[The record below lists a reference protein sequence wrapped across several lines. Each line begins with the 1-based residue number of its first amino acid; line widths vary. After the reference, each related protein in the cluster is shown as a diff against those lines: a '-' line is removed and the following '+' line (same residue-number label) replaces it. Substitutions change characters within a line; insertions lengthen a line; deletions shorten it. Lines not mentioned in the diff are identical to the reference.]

1 MELNGNIRK
10 METRGLS
17 ADSAEKPGFFDR
29 FFGGDRVLW
38 VIIAIL
44 SVASLLV
51 IFSSTAS
58 MAYRK
63 AGGDTS
69 HYFFAQLKFI
79 VLGFAAMIAVHR
91 LNYQRYARPR
101 LLALVFVAALL
112 FMLLTFFIGVNLNSA
127 SRWIRIPVIG
137 VTFQPSDFLR
147 IALIAILA
155 QQLAKRQRFIHRI
168 PLLPALTVRG
178 WRKNPRKN
186 LDILTQTTL
195 PVLGPIAIACGAIFM
210 SNFSTAAITF
220 CTCCIMLYMGRVRV
234 RELWRL
240 VALVVVAMVLAVSFM
255 YVFDIGRSHTWVN
268 RLGIGSLL
276 GETEQVAEQ
285 SDDDNLQQEQALI
298 AIASGGLLGK
308 GPGNSTQRSNLPH
321 SYSDFAYAFIV
332 EEYGFVGAMGILFL
346 YLCIFFR
353 GIVTFRRCGTAFPSL
368 LVLGLCLMITFQAI
382 CNMLVSVCIFPV
394 TGQTLPLISLGGSSI
409 VFTCV
414 ALGLILGISRQVKE
428 QSLDRPRGET
438 MLD

>member
-1 MELNGNIRK
+1 MQPDEPHN
-10 METRGLS
+10 EQQ
-17 ADSAEKPGFFDR
+17 GFFDR
-29 FFGGDRVLW
+29 FFSGDRVLW

-44 SVASLLV
+44 SIASLLV
-51 IFSSTAS
+51 IYSSTAS

-63 AGGDTS
+63 AGGDTA
-69 HYFFAQLKFI
+69 HYFLQQLKFI

-91 LNYQRYARPR
+91 IDYQRYARPR
-101 LLALVFVAALL
+101 FLSFVFVTALL
-112 FMLLTFFIGVNLNSA
+112 FMLLTFFVGVNLNSA
-127 SRWIRIPVIG
+127 SRWIRIPLIG

-155 QQLAKRQRFIHRI
+155 RQLAKRQTNIHRM
-168 PLLPALTVRG
+168 PLLPALTLRG
-178 WRKNPRKN
+178 WRKNPDKN
-186 LDILTQTTL
+186 FNILTNITI
-195 PVLGPIAIACGAIFM
+195 PVLGPIVIACAAIFI

-220 CTCCIMLYMGRVRV
+220 CTCLIMLYVGRVRV

-240 VALVVVAMVLAVSFM
+240 VALVFVTMVCAVSVM
-255 YVFDIGRSHTWVN
+255 YAFNIGRSHTWVN
-268 RLGIGSLL
+268 RLGIGDMMSK
-276 GETEQVAEQ
+276 TEQVKAQGE
-285 SDDDNLQQEQALI
+285 DDDLQQEQARI
-298 AIASGGLLGK
+298 AIASGGLMGK

>member
-17 ADSAEKPGFFDR
+17 AESAEKPGFFDR

-268 RLGIGSLL
+268 RLGIGSLI

-285 SDDDNLQQEQALI
+285 SDDDNLQQECRRSQYVVETRSPRADCWARGPATAPSARTCRTPIPTSPMRSLSRNT
-298 AIASGGLLGK
+298 ASWA
-308 GPGNSTQRSNLPH
+308 PWAFCFCT
-321 SYSDFAYAFIV
+321 FAFSS
-332 EEYGFVGAMGILFL
+332 GA
-346 YLCIFFR
+346 
-353 GIVTFRRCGTAFPSL
+353 S
-368 LVLGLCLMITFQAI
+368 
-382 CNMLVSVCIFPV
+382 
-394 TGQTLPLISLGGSSI
+394 
-409 VFTCV
+409 
-414 ALGLILGISRQVKE
+414 
-428 QSLDRPRGET
+428 
-438 MLD
+438 

>member
-1 MELNGNIRK
+1 MAEQ
-10 METRGLS
+10 ETTRS
-17 ADSAEKPGFFDR
+17 ERPGFFDR

-44 SVASLLV
+44 AVASLLV
-51 IFSSTAS
+51 IYSSTAS

-63 AGGDTS
+63 AGGDTT
-69 HYFFAQLKFI
+69 HYFFSQLKFI
-79 VLGFAAMIAVHR
+79 VLGFAAMIVVHR
-91 LNYQRYARPR
+91 VNYQRYARPR
-101 LLALVFVAALL
+101 FLALVFCAALF

-127 SRWIRIPVIG
+127 SRWIRIPIIG

-155 QQLAKRQRFIHRI
+155 QQLAKRQTIIHKI
-168 PLLPALTVRG
+168 PLLPALTVSG
-178 WRKNPRKN
+178 WQKNSRKNF
-186 LDILTQTTL
+186 DILTQTTI
-195 PVLGPIAIACGAIFM
+195 PILGPIVVACGAIFI
-210 SNFSTAAITF
+210 SNFSTSAITF
-220 CTCCIMLYMGRVRV
+220 VTCWIMLYMGRVRV

-240 VALVVVAMVLAVSFM
+240 VALIVTAMALAISFM

-268 RLGIGSLL
+268 RLGIGAVLNPD
-276 GETEQVAEQ
+276 EQAERQ
-285 SDDDNLQQEQALI
+285 SDDDNLQQDQGRI

-332 EEYGFVGAMGILFL
+332 EEYGLVGAIGILFL

-382 CNMLVSVCIFPV
+382 CNMMVSVCIFPV

-428 QSLDRPRGET
+428 QSLDRPKGQT

>member
-1 MELNGNIRK
+1 M
-10 METRGLS
+10 
-17 ADSAEKPGFFDR
+17 AEPMQQPDAAQDEQGFFDR

-38 VIIAIL
+38 IIIAIL
-44 SVASLLV
+44 SVVSLLV
-51 IFSSTAS
+51 IYSSTAS

-69 HYFFAQLKFI
+69 HYFLTQLKFI

-91 LNYQRYARPR
+91 INYQRYARPR
-101 LLALVFVAALL
+101 LLALVFLAALF

-127 SRWIRIPVIG
+127 SRWIRIPLIG

-155 QQLAKRQRFIHRI
+155 QQLAKRQTIIHRI
-168 PLLPALTVRG
+168 PLLPALTPSG

-186 LDILTQTTL
+186 FDILTQTTL
-195 PVLGPIAIACGAIFM
+195 PILGPIVVACGAIFI

-220 CTCCIMLYMGRVRV
+220 ATCWIMLYMGRVRV

-240 VALVVVAMVLAVSFM
+240 VALIVVAMAVVITFM
-255 YVFDIGRSHTWVN
+255 YIFNIGRSHTWVN
-268 RLGIGSLL
+268 RLGL
-276 GETEQVAEQ
+276 GDALQKTERVDARGN
-285 SDDDNLQQEQALI
+285 DDDLQQEQAKI
-298 AIASGGLLGK
+298 AIASGGLMGK

-332 EEYGFVGAMGILFL
+332 EEYGFVGAAGILFL

-382 CNMLVSVCIFPV
+382 CNMLVSVCLFPV

-428 QSLDRPRGET
+428 QSLDRPKGEA
-438 MLD
+438 MPVE